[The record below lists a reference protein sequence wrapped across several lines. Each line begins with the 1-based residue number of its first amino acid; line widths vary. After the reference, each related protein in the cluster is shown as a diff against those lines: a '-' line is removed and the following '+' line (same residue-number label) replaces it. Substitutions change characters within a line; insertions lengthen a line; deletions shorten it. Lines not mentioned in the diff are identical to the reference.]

1 MSFSGQAGATPA
13 QAVGSER
20 RGGAG
25 KVVAPS
31 PATSGGA
38 GFIALDSCALARIT
52 SRGRYK
58 ARDQGQE
65 AGLQVGNFNV

>member
-1 MSFSGQAGATPA
+1 MSFSGQAGAPPA

-20 RGGAG
+20 GGAG
-25 KVVAPS
+25 KVGAPS

-38 GFIALDSCALARIT
+38 GFIALDSCVLARIT